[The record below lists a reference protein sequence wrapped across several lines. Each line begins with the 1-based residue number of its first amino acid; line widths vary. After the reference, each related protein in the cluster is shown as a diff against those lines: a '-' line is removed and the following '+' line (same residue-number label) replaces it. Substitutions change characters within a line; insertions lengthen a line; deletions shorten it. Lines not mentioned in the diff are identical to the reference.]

1 MSHERAADE
10 FHDALLDDDPVQLY
24 ERAPCGYLST
34 TPDGRIIKVNGTFAT
49 WTGYDAKELT
59 SRSFIDLL
67 SVGGRIYH
75 ETHYAPLLRMQGT
88 VREIAVDIVRK
99 NGDRLPVLV
108 NARLDRDADGEP
120 RVVRIAVFD
129 ATERRS
135 YERELLRAREA
146 AEQSGRRARALA
158 RTLQETLI
166 PPLAPAIPGLDVA
179 AAYHPAGDGSEVG
192 GDFYDVFSLAS
203 GDWILA
209 LGDVCGKGA
218 EAAVVT
224 ALARYTVRALA
235 VSHHRPS
242 ELLAELD
249 TAVNRH
255 ETDRFCTLVL
265 VRLRRDD
272 EGWSATIS
280 SGGHPPAV
288 LVRRGQHPEQVVV
301 PGTIIGVLSNATFEE
316 RELRLG
322 PGDALLLYTDGVTEA
337 RNQDGDFFGTDR
349 LLDCLRRHAARTAVD
364 TAGDTAGDT
373 AVATASGVLAERLV
387 TGLVD
392 EVLSFQQS
400 LPHDDIAVL
409 AVSAPT

>member
-1 MSHERAADE
+1 MSYEKAADQ
-10 FHDALLDDDPVQLY
+10 FQNALLDDDPIQLY

-34 TPDGRIIKVNGTFAT
+34 TPDGRIIKANATFTT
-49 WTGYDAKELT
+49 WTGYDAEELT

-75 ETHYAPLLRMQGT
+75 ETHYAPLLRMQGA

-99 NGDRLPVLV
+99 SGDRLPVLV
-108 NARLDRDADGEP
+108 NARLDRDADGQP

-129 ATERRS
+129 ATERRA
-135 YERELLRAREA
+135 YERELVRAREQ
-146 AEQSGRRARALA
+146 AEASEARASSLA

-166 PPLAPAIPGLDVA
+166 PPLAPVIPGLDVA

-218 EAAVVT
+218 GAAVVT

-235 VSHHRPS
+235 VSHDRPS
-242 ELLAELD
+242 EVLAELD
-249 TAVNRH
+249 TAVDRH

-272 EGWSATIS
+272 DGWSATIS

-288 LVRRGQHPEQVVV
+288 LVRRGQDPEQVVV

-316 RELRLG
+316 REMRLG
-322 PGDALLLYTDGVTEA
+322 PGDTLLLYTDGVTEA
-337 RNQDGDFFGTDR
+337 RNQDADLFGTDL
-349 LLDCLRRHAARTAVD
+349 LLDCLRRHAVRTAVD
-364 TAGDTAGDT
+364 TA
-373 AVATASGVLAERLV
+373 SGALAERLV

-392 EVLSFQQS
+392 EVLSFQES
-400 LPHDDIAVL
+400 LPHDDIAIL
-409 AVSAPT
+409 AVSVPT

>member
-1 MSHERAADE
+1 MSYEKAADQ
-10 FHDALLDDDPVQLY
+10 FQDALLDDDPVQLY

-34 TPDGRIIKVNGTFAT
+34 TPDGRIVKANATFAT
-49 WTGYDAKELT
+49 WTGYDAEELT
-59 SRSFIDLL
+59 SRSFVDLL
-67 SVGGRIYH
+67 SVGSRIYH
-75 ETHYAPLLRMQGT
+75 ETHYAPLLHMQGA

-99 NGDRLPVLV
+99 SGDRLPVLV
-108 NARLDRDADGEP
+108 NARLDRDPDGQP

-129 ATERRS
+129 ATERRA
-135 YERELLRAREA
+135 YERELVLAREL
-146 AEQSGRRARALA
+146 AEASEDRASSLA

-166 PPLAPAIPGLDVA
+166 PPLAPAIPGLGVA

-203 GDWILA
+203 GDWVLA

-218 EAAVVT
+218 GAAVVT

-235 VSHHRPS
+235 VSHERPS
-242 ELLAELD
+242 EVLSELD

-272 EGWSATIS
+272 DGWSATIS

-301 PGTIIGVLSNATFEE
+301 PGSIIGVLSDATFDE
-316 RELRLG
+316 REMHLG
-322 PGDALLLYTDGVTEA
+322 PGDTLLLYTDGVTEA
-337 RNQDGDFFGTDR
+337 RNQDADLFGTD
-349 LLDCLRRHAARTAVD
+349 LLLECLRRHAVRTDVD
-364 TAGDTAGDT
+364 TGADTGSGALAG
-373 AVATASGVLAERLV
+373 RLV
-387 TGLVD
+387 TGLVG
-392 EVLSFQQS
+392 EVLSFQES

-409 AVSAPT
+409 AVSVPT